1 MGSVA
6 RSGWTSVHRPSTTRT
21 MWLLAAMAVAG
32 VSSMGCKKTSS
43 PANNAQ
49 PSSAALSSES
59 DTIQVGLIA
68 SLTGKFSALGSED
81 KKAVELAIEWA
92 NANGGLLGKKLTLL
106 TRDDQ
111 TLPERSVLAYND
123 LKAANVVAIIGS
135 VFSNSALATLPFAER
150 DHIPYLSPSPADEQV
165 EPIRRYVF
173 VIPALSKTYADRYL
187 EYMQAQK
194 IKKIAVAHDTKG
206 AYATACYNATKALAP
221 KYGVQ
226 IVRDEVFEMATS
238 DFSPL
243 FTHIKGSGA
252 QAFLF
257 WGTGPAGVTVT
268 KQYAATKNSI
278 PLLLGPS
285 QASKLWL
292 TPAGTAAEGV
302 TVASSIGVVG
312 DYLPDGP
319 QKQAI
324 AQMAGPFEKKYGYPP
339 PQFAQDGY
347 SASLLL
353 FEAIKKAGSLNRDQI
368 RDALEHMTLM
378 TPNGEYHYS
387 PTDHSGLTRD
397 FISVNTVTG
406 GKFVPTPWAKDQL
419 VRTVSQR

>member
-1 MGSVA
+1 MMTSKRIECFVLCALLGSSSVNCRKSSNSGTQPTAGA
-6 RSGWTSVHRPSTTRT
+6 RGSD
-21 MWLLAAMAVAG
+21 
-32 VSSMGCKKTSS
+32 
-43 PANNAQ
+43 
-49 PSSAALSSES
+49 SE
-59 DTIQVGLIA
+59 TIRVGLIA

-81 KKAVELAIEWA
+81 KKAVELAIEQA
-92 NANGGLLGKKLTLL
+92 NAKGGLLGKKLTLV

-111 TLPERSVLAYND
+111 TLPDKSVLAYND

-150 DHIPYLSPSPADEQV
+150 DGIPYLSPSPADEQV

-173 VIPALSKTYADRYL
+173 VIPALSRTYAERYL
-187 EYMQAQK
+187 EYMQAKK

-206 AYATACYNATKALAP
+206 AYATAGYNATKALAP

-226 IVRDEVFEMATS
+226 IVKDEVFEMATS

-257 WGTGPAGVTVT
+257 WGTGPSGVTVA
-268 KQYAATKNSI
+268 KQYAATKMEM
-278 PLLLGPS
+278 PLLMGPS

-292 TPAGTAAEGV
+292 GPVGPAAEGV
-302 TVASSIGVVG
+302 TVSSSIGVVG

-319 QKQAI
+319 QKQVVE
-324 AQMAGPFEKKYGYPP
+324 QLSVPFEHQYGYPP

-347 SASLLL
+347 SACLLL
-353 FEAIKKAGSLNRDQI
+353 FEAIRKSGTLDKGRI
-368 RDALEHMTLM
+368 RDALEHMTLV
-378 TPNGEYHYS
+378 TPNGKYRYS
-387 PTDHSGLTRD
+387 PTDHSGLSRD
-397 FISVNTVTG
+397 FISVNTVSG

-419 VRTVSQR
+419 ARTVSVQ